1 MEKIS
6 QFSRR
11 YFFRPSSSYHFMKFK
26 GLEVYKS
33 VKTLRIEVFVFAQ

>member
-1 MEKIS
+1 MKEIS

-33 VKTLRIEVFVFAQ
+33 VKTLCIEVFVFVQ